1 MMMAVYGG
9 VAVVGQAVKD
19 SMVSI
24 ATRVRLK
31 KAIVMLCIPG
41 NHSTTQ
47 VKERSSRQE
56 GDIPALPP

>member
-1 MMMAVYGG
+1 
-9 VAVVGQAVKD
+9 VGQAVKD

-47 VKERSSRQE
+47 VKETSSRQE